1 MGSFVIKTAVLMII
15 QLLEGGVNSNRLK
28 DVGFLWLPL
37 KYVVKN
43 YIWPVFFFLVK
54 ISCLLERRTRDM
66 GKIGKK
72 RVGDRTP

>member
-43 YIWPVFFFLVK
+43 YIWPVFFFFF
-54 ISCLLERRTRDM
+54 
-66 GKIGKK
+66 G
-72 RVGDRTP
+72 